1 VGIHF
6 FLIAE
11 MDDYYTAKLIPGPFC
26 SNGLNPYSFVSLGSS
41 IVAQQSYDIKLEL
54 DLPRSPPNLQ
64 AGNFMLD
71 MVLLSPTYQP
81 VAQPIEAGLD
91 IRGSMPSEAVLYS
104 SRRPAILTY
113 HPRLVSLS
121 KQVAALP
128 WYILGWRRDAEKLEI
143 PMAEGVSFR
152 KGWRNVPALVYLEL
166 QGKGQDI
173 QVYHVQFKLRA
184 RYEGIRWLMYNHRI
198 FSFVVFTT
206 AFWFAEVIFA
216 VLTWMLWNSRS
227 GSGKEKGKGELK
239 GEDTDASTIIKT
251 EREDG
256 ELETDDLDLSDT
268 PRSFPTYGR
277 QAPLQYVPKVKTE
290 DDGEK
295 LVMDETTLQPFA
307 AEADDESEEPID
319 VGSFR
324 GRSDSGLGTS
334 FSEGGASHRGG
345 VQRRRSRGGK
355 G

>member
-1 VGIHF
+1 M
-6 FLIAE
+6 FLHSPTNQLLFGS
-11 MDDYYTAKLIPGPFC
+11 DGV
-26 SNGLNPYSFVSLGSS
+26 NPYGFVSLGSS
-41 IVAQQSYDIKLEL
+41 VVAQQSYDIKLEL

-71 MVLLSPTYQP
+71 MALLSPIYQP
-81 VAQPIEAGLD
+81 VVQTSDVGSD
-91 IRGSMPSEAVLYS
+91 IRGSIPNDAILFA

-113 HPRLVSLS
+113 HPQLISLS

-152 KGWRNVPALVYLEL
+152 KGWRNVPTIFYLEL

-173 QVYHVQFKLRA
+173 QVYDVQLKLRA

-206 AFWFAEVIFA
+206 AFWLVEVVFA
-216 VLTWMLWNSRS
+216 VLTWILWDSRTR
-227 GSGKEKGKGELK
+227 SGKEKGKGEPK
-239 GEDTDASTIIKT
+239 SEETDTSTIVKT
-251 EREDG
+251 EKEDG
-256 ELETDDLDLSDT
+256 DLETDDLDLSDT

-277 QAPLQYVPKVKTE
+277 QAPLQYIPKVKAE

-295 LVMDETTLQPFA
+295 LAVDEATLQPFA

-319 VGSFR
+319 VGILR
-324 GRSDSGLGTS
+324 GGRSDSGLGTS
-334 FSEGGASHRGG
+334 YSGGGASIRGG

>member
-1 VGIHF
+1 MGTYVL
-6 FLIAE
+6 LIPE
-11 MDDYYTAKLIPGPFC
+11 TNYTAKLIT
-26 SNGLNPYSFVSLGSS
+26 SSVRSDGLNPYGFVSLGSS
-41 IVAQQSYDIKLEL
+41 MVAQQSYDIKLEL

-71 MVLLSPTYQP
+71 MVLLSQTYQP
-81 VAQPIEAGLD
+81 VAQASETGFD
-91 IRGSMPSEAVLYS
+91 IRGSMPSDAVLFS

-113 HPRLVSLS
+113 HPRLVNLS

-152 KGWRNVPALVYLEL
+152 KGWRNVPTLVYLEL
-166 QGKGQDI
+166 QGKGQEI
-173 QVYHVQFKLRA
+173 QVYDVKLKLRA

-227 GSGKEKGKGELK
+227 ASGKEKGKGELK

-277 QAPLQYVPKVKTE
+277 QAPLQYVPRVKTE

-295 LVMDETTLQPFA
+295 LAMDETTSQSFA

-324 GRSDSGLGTS
+324 GGRLDSGLGTS
-334 FSEGGASHRGG
+334 FSEGGASLRGR

>member
-1 VGIHF
+1 MSSCSPKSHYAAE
-6 FLIAE
+6 LIS
-11 MDDYYTAKLIPGPFC
+11 C
-26 SNGLNPYSFVSLGSS
+26 STCSDGLNPYGFVSLGSS
-41 IVAQQSYDIKLEL
+41 VVAQQSYDIKLEL
-54 DLPRSPPNLQ
+54 DLPRSPPNLR

-81 VAQPIEAGLD
+81 VVQPTEAGFD
-91 IRGSMPSEAVLYS
+91 IRGSMPNEAVLFS

-121 KQVAALP
+121 KQFAALP

-143 PMAEGVSFR
+143 PMAEGISFR
-152 KGWRNVPALVYLEL
+152 KGWRNVPSLLYLEL

-173 QVYHVQFKLRA
+173 QVYDVRLKLRA

-198 FSFVVFTT
+198 FSFIVFTT
-206 AFWFAEVIFA
+206 AFWFAEVTFA
-216 VLTWMLWNSRS
+216 VLTWMLWNLQSSPR
-227 GSGKEKGKGELK
+227 KEKGKGEHK
-239 GEDTDASTIIKT
+239 GEDTDASTVMKT
-251 EREDG
+251 EKEDG
-256 ELETDDLDLSDT
+256 EPETDDLDLSDT

-277 QAPLQYVPKVKTE
+277 QAPLQYVPRVKAE

-295 LVMDETTLQPFA
+295 LIMDETTLQPLM

-319 VGSFR
+319 IGSFR
-324 GRSDSGLGTS
+324 GGRSDSGLGTS
-334 FSEGGASHRGG
+334 FSEGGASLRGG

>member
-1 VGIHF
+1 
-6 FLIAE
+6 
-11 MDDYYTAKLIPGPFC
+11 
-26 SNGLNPYSFVSLGSS
+26 
-41 IVAQQSYDIKLEL
+41 VAQQSYDIKLEL

-64 AGNFMLD
+64 AGNFMLN

-81 VAQPIEAGLD
+81 GVKPTEAGFD
-91 IRGSMPSEAVLYS
+91 VRGSMPSEAVLFS

-113 HPRLVSLS
+113 YPRLVSLS

-143 PMAEGVSFR
+143 SMAEGISFR
-152 KGWRNVPALVYLEL
+152 KGWRNVPASVYLEL

-173 QVYHVQFKLRA
+173 QVYDVQLKLRA

-198 FSFVVFTT
+198 FSFVFFTT
-206 AFWFAEVIFA
+206 AFWFAEVIFT
-216 VLTWMLWNSRS
+216 VLTWMLWNSRL
-227 GSGKEKGKGELK
+227 GSRKEKGKGEHK
-239 GEDTDASTIIKT
+239 GEETDASTIIKT

-256 ELETDDLDLSDT
+256 ELETDDLNLSDT

-295 LVMDETTLQPFA
+295 PVMDETTLQSFA

-319 VGSFR
+319 VGGFR

-334 FSEGGASHRGG
+334 FSEGGASLRGG
-345 VQRRRSRGGK
+345 VRRRRSRGGK

>member
-1 VGIHF
+1 
-6 FLIAE
+6 
-11 MDDYYTAKLIPGPFC
+11 
-26 SNGLNPYSFVSLGSS
+26 
-41 IVAQQSYDIKLEL
+41 
-54 DLPRSPPNLQ
+54 
-64 AGNFMLD
+64 MLD

-81 VAQPIEAGLD
+81 VVQPIEAGFD
-91 IRGSMPSEAVLYS
+91 IRGSIPSDAVLFS

-121 KQVAALP
+121 KQFAALP
-128 WYILGWRRDAEKLEI
+128 WYILDWHRDAEKLEI

-152 KGWRNVPALVYLEL
+152 KGWRNVPSLLYLEL

-173 QVYHVQFKLRA
+173 EVYDVQLKLRA

-198 FSFVVFTT
+198 FSFIVFTA
-206 AFWFAEVIFA
+206 AFWCAEVTFA
-216 VLTWMLWNSRS
+216 ILTWILWNMRSSSR
-227 GSGKEKGKGELK
+227 KEKGKAELK

-268 PRSFPTYGR
+268 PRNFPTYGR
-277 QAPLQYVPKVKTE
+277 QAPLQYVPRVKAE

-319 VGSFR
+319 IGSFR
-324 GRSDSGLGTS
+324 GGRSDSGLGTS
-334 FSEGGASHRGG
+334 FSEGGSSLRGG